1 MLRSMFD
8 PPFPPLQSPRLL
20 DQVRERVR
28 YLRYSLRTEQ
38 AYVHWV
44 RAFVRHQG
52 MRHPREMGHAEV
64 EAFLGCRWSDMR
76 WRWQK
81 AVVALSTRTHA
92 FDANHSSVK
101 PPGA

>member
-44 RAFVRHQG
+44 RALCVTRACAIRARWG
-52 MRHPREMGHAEV
+52 TPR
-64 EAFLGCRWSDMR
+64 
-76 WRWQK
+76 
-81 AVVALSTRTHA
+81 
-92 FDANHSSVK
+92 
-101 PPGA
+101 